1 MLGLCTNLYFWWRK
15 VDSLRRYNYVQKNP
29 MGGGKA
35 MKYWRMIW
43 IKSNIWQ
50 KFRHLPK
57 VFWTIIFF
65 RLGAKIFFNCLKASN
80 IELWVVLEFYEG
92 VFGFFIVQ
100 GFCLLSKVDQ
110 GLAHTP
116 EKHNS
121 EFCSWSWKVLSNF
134 RISVALLR
142 RTLGKWIWLA

>member
-1 MLGLCTNLYFWWRK
+1 
-15 VDSLRRYNYVQKNP
+15 

-65 RLGAKIFFNCLKASN
+65 RLGAKIFFNYLKASN

-92 VFGFFIVQ
+92 VFGF
-100 GFCLLSKVDQ
+100 LLSRVFVYCLRSIKVWPTRRRNTTVSSVLDLERYCLTF
-110 GLAHTP
+110 GLVSLFWG
-116 EKHNS
+116 ELQEN
-121 EFCSWSWKVLSNF
+121 EFDSHKLLPSFKFPVWV
-134 RISVALLR
+134 SVELLR
-142 RTLGKWIWLA
+142 LIMTSINF

>member
-57 VFWTIIFF
+57 VFWTIIFSAWGP
-65 RLGAKIFFNCLKASN
+65 RFFLTASRHRTLNC
-80 IELWVVLEFYEG
+80 ELFWSFMK
-92 VFGFFIVQ
+92 VFLVF
-100 GFCLLSKVDQ
+100 LLSRVFVYCLRSIKVWPTRRRNTTVSSVLDLERYCLTF
-110 GLAHTP
+110 GLVSLFWG
-116 EKHNS
+116 E
-121 EFCSWSWKVLSNF
+121 L
-134 RISVALLR
+134 
-142 RTLGKWIWLA
+142 